1 MITLTSEKSKI
12 SVTLPTSMK
21 EVNMEDILK
30 LVENVNLSEHY
41 LIVGLIQRFNT
52 MNLCLLDGKS
62 GKDVVAS
69 VTPVFIKSNDPNK
82 KLNAKLGDR
91 IISSRSDIERS
102 IHLPINIGLSSSTI
116 TSIIENEPSVRTS
129 LRKGLT
135 DDKGEPVKEIIC
147 VEFKILPLTSVYAVV
162 EKDVKI
168 TDVFKKV
175 L

>member
-1 MITLTSEKSKI
+1 MVTLISEKSKI

-41 LIVGLIQRFNT
+41 LIVGLIQRFST

-69 VTPVFIKSNDPNK
+69 VTPVFIKSNDPNN

-91 IISSRSDIERS
+91 VISSRSDIERS
-102 IHLPINIGLSSSTI
+102 IHLPINTGLSSSTI
-116 TSIIENEPSVRTS
+116 TTIIEDEPSVRTA

-135 DDKGEPVKEIIC
+135 DDKGELVKEVIC

-168 TDVFKKV
+168 TDAFKKV